1 MLSVQSAIEHTE
13 VTSRIALAPATITD
27 IVERIQET
35 VETPRG
41 PTVLLC
47 SAGVRFAVRQLV
59 EAGLSQ
65 LAVLSHA
72 EVPPTTKVVSLGVV
86 Q

>member
-1 MLSVQSAIEHTE
+1 MQSAIEHTE
-13 VTSRIALAPATITD
+13 VTSRVALAPATITD
-27 IVERIQET
+27 IVERIQKT
-35 VETPRG
+35 VGTLQG
-41 PTVLLC
+41 PAVLLC

-72 EVPPTTKVVSLGVV
+72 EVPSTTKVVSLGAVS
-86 Q
+86 